1 MAENGPRPV
10 DLTAADWQRARSDAQ
25 LVAAITAGSGAMPQF
40 GDVLTTEQIRGLAA
54 YLRTLQR
61 P

>member
-10 DLTAADWQRARSDAQ
+10 DLTAAEWQRARSDTQ
-25 LVAAITAGSGAMPQF
+25 LLATITAGSGAMPQF
-40 GDVLTTEQIRGLAA
+40 GDVLTAEQIRALAA